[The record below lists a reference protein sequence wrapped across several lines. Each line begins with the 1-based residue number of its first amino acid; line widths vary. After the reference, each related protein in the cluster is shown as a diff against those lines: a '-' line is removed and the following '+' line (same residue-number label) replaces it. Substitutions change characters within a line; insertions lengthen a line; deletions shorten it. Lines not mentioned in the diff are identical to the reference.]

1 MKRKDV
7 YSVIDS
13 ERNYQDAKWHDT
25 GSSDGPG
32 TGSLDRSL
40 DEFILYIHVYA
51 DKLVETTAHGANK
64 DEKLDFV
71 RKVAGLCVAC
81 MEAHGGK
88 KRLNYE

>member
-1 MKRKDV
+1 MKREEV
-7 YSVIDS
+7 YKLIDS
-13 ERNYQDAKWHDT
+13 ERDYQDKKWEET

-32 TGSLDRSL
+32 MGSLDRSL

-51 DKLVETTAHGANK
+51 NKLVETSAHGENK
-64 DEKLDFV
+64 DEKLNFV

-88 KRLNYE
+88 KR